1 MAAPDAMRILPLHAA
16 ATEIVCALGFRGQM
30 VGRSHECDFPP
41 DVKEL
46 PAVTEPRFDTGAA
59 SREIDASVKRLLAG
73 SLVEDALGVYRVFPE
88 MLRELRPTH
97 IVTQTQCRAC
107 SVSLRDVENAAAEAA
122 GCEAAVVSLEPHS
135 LADVWAD
142 FMRAASALG
151 ATEAGVKLVAEAQNR
166 MAAVEAKTRAA
177 ARPPAVAGIEWA
189 DPLMAWGNWMPEL
202 TRMAGGR
209 DLFGQPGKHAPL
221 LDFEKLTAADP
232 DAVVLALC
240 GFDIERARQ
249 DMALLEARTEWRG
262 LRAVRGGQVF
272 LVDGNR
278 FFNRPGPRLA
288 ESLEILAEILHPQ
301 LFSFGREGCAWQRAA
316 CV

>member
-1 MAAPDAMRILPLHAA
+1 MRILPLHAA

-41 DVKEL
+41 DVAEL
-46 PAVTEPRFDTGAA
+46 PAVTEPRFDTGGS
-59 SREIDASVKRLLAG
+59 SREIDAGVRSLLLK

-88 MLRELRPTH
+88 KLRELRPTH
-97 IVTQTQCRAC
+97 IVTQTQCLAC
-107 SVSLRDVENAAAEAA
+107 SVSLRDVEAAAAEAA

-151 ATEAGVKLVAEAQNR
+151 ATEAGVKLVAEAQKR
-166 MAAVEAKTRAA
+166 MAAVEAKTRTAV
-177 ARPPAVAGIEWA
+177 RPPAVAGIEWA

-209 DLFGQPGKHAPL
+209 NLFGKAGAHAPG
-221 LDFEKLTAADP
+221 LDYERLTAADP
-232 DAVVLALC
+232 DVLVLSLC
-240 GFDIERARQ
+240 GFGIERARQ
-249 DMALLEARTEWRG
+249 DLALLEARPDWRA
-262 LRAVRGGQVF
+262 LRAVRRGQVF

-278 FFNRPGPRLA
+278 FFNRPGPRLV

-316 CV
+316 RT

>member
-1 MAAPDAMRILPLHAA
+1 MRILPLHAA
-16 ATEIVCALGFRGQM
+16 ATEIVCALGFREQM

-41 DVKEL
+41 DVAEL
-46 PAVTEPRFDTGAA
+46 PAVTEPRFDTAGS
-59 SREIDASVKRLLAG
+59 SREIDADVRSLLVK

-88 MLRELRPTH
+88 KLRELRPTH
-97 IVTQTQCRAC
+97 IVTQTQCLAC
-107 SVSLRDVENAAAEAA
+107 SVSLRDVEAAAAEAA

-151 ATEAGVKLVAEAQNR
+151 ATEAGVKLVAEAQKR

-209 DLFGQPGKHAPL
+209 NLFGKAGAHAPG
-221 LDFEKLTAADP
+221 LDYEQLTAADP
-232 DAVVLALC
+232 DVLVLSLC
-240 GFDIERARQ
+240 GFGIERARQ
-249 DMALLEARTEWRG
+249 DLALLEARPDWRA
-262 LRAVRGGQVF
+262 LRAVRRGQVF

-278 FFNRPGPRLA
+278 FFNRPGPRLV

-316 CV
+316 RT

>member
-1 MAAPDAMRILPLHAA
+1 MRILPLHAA
-16 ATEIVCALGFRGQM
+16 ATEIVCALGFREQM

-41 DVKEL
+41 DVAEL
-46 PAVTEPRFDTGAA
+46 PAVTEPRFDTAGS
-59 SREIDASVKRLLAG
+59 SRAIDADVRSLLVK

-88 MLRELRPTH
+88 KLRELRPTH
-97 IVTQTQCRAC
+97 IVTQTQCLAC
-107 SVSLRDVENAAAEAA
+107 SVSLRDVEAAAAEAA

-151 ATEAGVKLVAEAQNR
+151 ATEAGVKLVAEAQKR

-209 DLFGQPGKHAPL
+209 NLFGKAGAHAPG
-221 LDFEKLTAADP
+221 LDYEQLTAADP
-232 DAVVLALC
+232 DVLVLSLC
-240 GFDIERARQ
+240 GFGIERARQ
-249 DMALLEARTEWRG
+249 DLALLEARPDWRA
-262 LRAVRGGQVF
+262 LRAVRRGQVF

-278 FFNRPGPRLA
+278 FFNRPGPRLV

-316 CV
+316 RT